1 VPLTLGDS
9 CLVMDLAI
17 TYDDEAEVKKLY
29 VNGEL
34 AVESNDAVAEND
46 TKPFNIGAGG
56 DTGTAYFFKGDIDDI
71 GLWNIALSQEEIQ
84 GVMNNGVAG
93 DAGGDARGTAADFFQ
108 HAISLRMRR

>member
-34 AVESNDAVAEND
+34 AVESNDAVAEKIPITGRNPA
-46 TKPFNIGAGG
+46 KPAETECGLCLQHPHLLRGCV
-56 DTGTAYFFKGDIDDI
+56 GTARKVTGK
-71 GLWNIALSQEEIQ
+71 LSHFPPTPAY
-84 GVMNNGVAG
+84 N
-93 DAGGDARGTAADFFQ
+93 F
-108 HAISLRMRR
+108 